1 MEGVEE
7 LVVKSMVD
15 AMLSVM
21 LCVAKMDLN
30 FVTRHDGKKTNG
42 WKHFRIMINKRSL
55 VLSSRIS
62 TNLTA
67 TVKSLIAY

>member
-21 LCVAKMDLN
+21 CVAKMDLN
-30 FVTRHDGKKTNG
+30 SVTRHDGKKTNG
-42 WKHFRIMINKRSL
+42 WKHFRRNKRSFGI
-55 VLSSRIS
+55 VVKIG